1 MAILAC
7 ALLALL
13 PFAGIA
19 EEPYDIAVIAPL
31 TGPSAFLGKEEAN
44 AIEVIQA
51 QVNKSGGIRG
61 RQIHFTIQDDQSVAQ
76 NSVQLLNASIAR
88 KATVIL
94 GSSTASTCGAM
105 APLVPAGPVVY
116 CFSPGIHPPPGS
128 YMFSASISTAD
139 YIVGTIRYMRG
150 RGWKKV
156 AIMTSNDATGQ
167 DADRIIDDAVAAP
180 ENQGTVTLVD
190 REHFNLTD
198 ISVAAQ
204 ISRIKASGAQAV
216 IFWTVGTSFGTLLRE
231 AVNSGLTIPEFSS
244 AGNLNYAQLDGYQS
258 FMPDNLYMIAPPWA
272 APNVFP
278 NAKFRK
284 YCGGLS
290 RRVQS
295 DRRAARRGAIDRL
308 GSRATG
314 PRRAPSPR
322 PRCRSAGDPRLHR
335 RVEGFIGVN
344 GEYDFKAIPQ
354 RGIGFDWLVM
364 VRWDKNKQ
372 AIGRRQQTRR
382 RSTLVD
388 TPRRR
393 KLAQHNYWDELI
405 AMRDRQR
412 ERAASAGAGRSRRR
426 APAREQR
433 ARADALVHAPG
444 DREHDPHDADV
455 LRARAAAAQPFGTA
469 EVPGRPSRCT
479 SSPAR
484 ATRTVDGVK
493 HPWKAGDVLNLADPS
508 RRDRRPA
515 RQRRSRRSPPSFSA
529 CEPNLVRCDRRR
541 PRLGFELLEPST
553 TFGDPESAMNQRVTH
568 ADARSGRDRSRTA
581 TS

>member
-1 MAILAC
+1 MKTPIAILATAIF
-7 ALLALL
+7 ALA

-88 KATVIL
+88 KATVVL

-105 APLVPAGPVVY
+105 APLVAAGPVVY
-116 CFSPGIHPPPGS
+116 CFSPGIHPPAGS

-180 ENQGTVTLVD
+180 ENQGTVSLVD

-216 IFWTVGTSFGTLLRE
+216 IFWTVGTSFGTLVRE
-231 AVNSGLTIPEFSS
+231 AVNGGLTIPEFSS
-244 AGNLNYAQLDGYQS
+244 AGNLNYAQLEGYQS
-258 FMPDNLYMIAPPWA
+258 FMPDNLYMMAPPWA

-284 YCGGLS
+284 YASGYL
-290 RRVQS
+290 
-295 DRRAARRGAIDRL
+295 DAFK
-308 GSRATG
+308 ATG
-314 PRRAPSPR
+314 VRPDEGQSIAWDPAQLVLDALRHLGLDATPSAIRAYI
-322 PRCRSAGDPRLHR
+322 AGLQ
-335 RVEGFIGVN
+335 GFIGIN
-344 GEYDFKAIPQ
+344 GQYDFKAIPQ
-354 RGIGFDWLVM
+354 RGIGSDWLVM
-364 VRWDKNKQ
+364 IRWDKNKQ
-372 AIGRRQQTRR
+372 
-382 RSTLVD
+382 STVGVS
-388 TPRRR
+388 
-393 KLAQHNYWDELI
+393 K
-405 AMRDRQR
+405 
-412 ERAASAGAGRSRRR
+412 
-426 APAREQR
+426 
-433 ARADALVHAPG
+433 PG
-444 DREHDPHDADV
+444 
-455 LRARAAAAQPFGTA
+455 
-469 EVPGRPSRCT
+469 
-479 SSPAR
+479 
-484 ATRTVDGVK
+484 
-493 HPWKAGDVLNLADPS
+493 
-508 RRDRRPA
+508 
-515 RQRRSRRSPPSFSA
+515 
-529 CEPNLVRCDRRR
+529 
-541 PRLGFELLEPST
+541 
-553 TFGDPESAMNQRVTH
+553 GDPQ
-568 ADARSGRDRSRTA
+568 
-581 TS
+581 